1 LEIAMFDRVS
11 IDVVGDAYH
20 NSSPPVA

>member
-1 LEIAMFDRVS
+1 MFDRVS